1 MEMPKRRSK
10 AMENN
15 NTEENSFL
23 GNTPVEDKTKKSDG
37 HDEEGTSMEMEI
49 SKSSSSMDITI
60 QGGHGWLAEP
70 EQTNTLMPSSSAG
83 KDRALI
89 KHPQE
94 DELQS
99 AKAEMGEV
107 KEENE
112 RLKLLLSRIVRNYQ
126 SLQMHFHGLLQKDEE
141 AKKSMDPS
149 SSARD
154 QSNEQDEE
162 ADELVSLS
170 LGRSSSTDQP
180 RKDEQMKKISHFS
193 KNGKGDDEEGLN
205 GAGLALE
212 LGCRFEPA
220 ADQSTEVVM
229 KNSSSDNSCGDPK
242 EDDPTEIWP
251 PSKTSKTT
259 RSGDDDVSQQ
269 THLKKARVS
278 VRVRCDAPTMNDG
291 CQWRKY
297 GQKIAKG
304 NPCPRAYYRC
314 TVSPSCPVR
323 KQVQRCA
330 DDMSILITTYEGSH
344 NHPLPMS
351 ATAMASTTSAAAS
364 MLQSHSST
372 SQQGHTATAPI
383 SASTNLQGLNFS
395 TSTLS
400 QNSRLPQ
407 HFYFPN
413 SSIST
418 TNSHPTITLDLTA
431 PSPSHF
437 GRFPAAVFSSN
448 PRYPSTCLN
457 FSSSPSSS
465 LDHNNHTLQLQA
477 PWNNNHTAAGY
488 LNYGNRVL
496 NQVGSALSMGKQS
509 IFQEPNNLYQSYIQ
523 NQNPPPPPPLPPPP
537 HQQLMLTETIAS
549 ATKAITSNP
558 KFQSALAAAL
568 TSFVGTNNG
577 GSATTGVR
585 ENNHQHQ
592 SSTSTESAS
601 GLKLKWAESLTANP
615 IYPPSPNG
623 IGCASSWLNKSS

>member
-1 MEMPKRRSK
+1 MF
-10 AMENN
+10 N
-15 NTEENSFL
+15 F
-23 GNTPVEDKTKKSDG
+23 
-37 HDEEGTSMEMEI
+37 
-49 SKSSSSMDITI
+49 
-60 QGGHGWLAEP
+60 
-70 EQTNTLMPSSSAG
+70 
-83 KDRALI
+83 
-89 KHPQE
+89 
-94 DELQS
+94 
-99 AKAEMGEV
+99 
-107 KEENE
+107 
-112 RLKLLLSRIVRNYQ
+112 
-126 SLQMHFHGLLQKDEE
+126 
-141 AKKSMDPS
+141 
-149 SSARD
+149 
-154 QSNEQDEE
+154 
-162 ADELVSLS
+162 
-170 LGRSSSTDQP
+170 
-180 RKDEQMKKISHFS
+180 
-193 KNGKGDDEEGLN
+193 
-205 GAGLALE
+205 
-212 LGCRFEPA
+212 
-220 ADQSTEVVM
+220 
-229 KNSSSDNSCGDPK
+229 
-242 EDDPTEIWP
+242 
-251 PSKTSKTT
+251 
-259 RSGDDDVSQQ
+259 
-269 THLKKARVS
+269 
-278 VRVRCDAPTMNDG
+278 
-291 CQWRKY
+291 
-297 GQKIAKG
+297 
-304 NPCPRAYYRC
+304 
-314 TVSPSCPVR
+314 
-323 KQVQRCA
+323 QVQRCA

-372 SQQGHTATAPI
+372 SQQGYTATAPI

-418 TNSHPTITLDLTA
+418 TNSHPTVTLDLTA

-523 NQNPPPPPPLPPPP
+523 NQKPPPPPLPPPP

-585 ENNHQHQ
+585 ENHHHHQHQ

-601 GLKLKWAESLTANP
+601 GLKLKWAESLTTNP

-623 IGCASSWLNKSS
+623 IGCASSYLNKSS